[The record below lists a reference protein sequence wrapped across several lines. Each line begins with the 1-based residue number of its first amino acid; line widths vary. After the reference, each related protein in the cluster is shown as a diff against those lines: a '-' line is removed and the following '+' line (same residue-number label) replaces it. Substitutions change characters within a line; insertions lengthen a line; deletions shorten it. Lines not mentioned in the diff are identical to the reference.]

1 MILYNVSQAAK
12 ELGISPIS
20 IRRKTRLGEI
30 SHRRLGGL
38 IRYTPQDLQ
47 DYIDRSAVPAKP
59 VKKADHE

>member
-1 MILYNVSQAAK
+1 MILYDVSQAAK

-38 IRYTPQDLQ
+38 IRYTPEDLQ

-59 VKKADHE
+59 AGEGLHD

>member
-1 MILYNVSQAAK
+1 MTLYDVQQAAR

-20 IRRKTRLGEI
+20 VRRKTRLGEI

-47 DYIDRSAVPAKP
+47 DYVDRCVVPAKSAQP
-59 VKKADHE
+59 KGAI